1 MLFVRC
7 MSILCSGDWSES
19 AERLLLVSSL
29 GLLKLLSLNLVGQY
43 WVSSSSWKLFQLL
56 VGRFAVGII
65 FGFMLKVCFI
75 SS

>member
-1 MLFVRC
+1 
-7 MSILCSGDWSES
+7 
-19 AERLLLVSSL
+19 
-29 GLLKLLSLNLVGQY
+29 
-43 WVSSSSWKLFQLL
+43 VSSSSWKLFQLL